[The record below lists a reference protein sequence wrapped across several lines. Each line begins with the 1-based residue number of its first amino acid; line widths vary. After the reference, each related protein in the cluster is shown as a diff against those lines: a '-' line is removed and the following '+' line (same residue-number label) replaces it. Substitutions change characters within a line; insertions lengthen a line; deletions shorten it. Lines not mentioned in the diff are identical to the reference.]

1 MVTIAKFS
9 KSEDAY
15 LFRSFLEAQGIESHI
30 FDEHISQWLW
40 HYSQAFGG
48 VRVVV
53 ADEDAEQA
61 DKLYVDY
68 DESIKSAP
76 FVESPVRAW
85 PIMALASLICGF
97 PVMLFGRKSKVD
109 DKHDADKEI

>member
-30 FDEHISQWLW
+30 FDEHISQLFW
-40 HYSQAFGG
+40 HYTQAFGG

-53 ADEDAEQA
+53 ADEDVKQAEA
-61 DKLYVDY
+61 LFAEY
-68 DESIKSAP
+68 DESMKSTP
-76 FVESPVRAW
+76 FVEPQVRAW

-97 PVMLFGRKSKVD
+97 PVMLFGRKSKAD
-109 DKHDADKEI
+109 DTHDPDAET